1 MLLNKKPLA
10 LSVLAIAAA
19 VLAAVPFVP
28 LKGCLASA
36 RVFPGASF
44 ADDRIGLAHNSP
56 EVIRRELLDPDTLCH
71 IANSLGIGGYGLG
84 GVALEESAGRIVVFQ
99 TRLYGSAFPEVSA
112 ALRDYAQARESGHT
126 RGYVRAAFES
136 RRIPPESIAD
146 SDLRALAVSREAE
159 LRRKDDDASRA
170 NRIWGRLDLLPLTGL
185 AKEHQLEWNSVD
197 KIRRRSV
204 TFRIADGDLAWGY
217 QMEMK
222 DGIVD
227 SCPVGSL
234 RRQRFRPAVPQSDG
248 GSGFPRGGRDEK
260 GGGHRIRFL
269 PCLLASEKGEAEGA
283 RHRVEI
289 SFGAQSRY
297 LLRLI
302 FIAAWI
308 CRKGTQKFAMNHG

>member
-159 LRRKDDDASRA
+159 PEFYRPTQ
-170 NRIWGRLDLLPLTGL
+170 LP
-185 AKEHQLEWNSVD
+185 
-197 KIRRRSV
+197 R
-204 TFRIADGDLAWGY
+204 
-217 QMEMK
+217 
-222 DGIVD
+222 
-227 SCPVGSL
+227 
-234 RRQRFRPAVPQSDG
+234 
-248 GSGFPRGGRDEK
+248 
-260 GGGHRIRFL
+260 
-269 PCLLASEKGEAEGA
+269 
-283 RHRVEI
+283 
-289 SFGAQSRY
+289 
-297 LLRLI
+297 
-302 FIAAWI
+302 
-308 CRKGTQKFAMNHG
+308 